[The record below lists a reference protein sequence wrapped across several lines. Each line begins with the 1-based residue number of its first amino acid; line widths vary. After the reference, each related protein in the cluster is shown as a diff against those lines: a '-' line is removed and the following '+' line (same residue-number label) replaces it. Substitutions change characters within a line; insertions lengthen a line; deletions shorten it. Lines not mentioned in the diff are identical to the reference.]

1 MTSRSA
7 WQAKRAHMEKSRG
20 RSSTLGPKKWPLL
33 HYVLRFG
40 GNATR
45 MSGLWGAVA
54 ANSMKLAVSEVEL
67 RCPRL
72 PKALDGFT
80 ILHLSDLHFEV
91 LPAFVEIAAAE
102 LARHTADI
110 AVITGD
116 FQIDEDRTDPERACG
131 FVRTLMGAI
140 NTRHGVYGTLGNHD
154 SWTIVERLEEIGV
167 QMLINEH
174 AAIGEGNHT
183 IRLIGI
189 DDVHAFYTDEAM
201 RTLQDAPDGFRI
213 MLAHTPEVADIA
225 SASGYDLYLAGHTH
239 GGQICLP
246 NGRPLL
252 TGLDRNEHLASGAWR
267 IGAMHGYTNRGL
279 GTASMPLRINC
290 PPEIAVLRLRS
301 GVG

>member
-1 MTSRSA
+1 MNSRSE
-7 WQAKRAHMEKSRG
+7 WQAKRARMEASKG
-20 RSSTLGPKKWPLL
+20 RSSTLGPRKWPWL

-40 GNATR
+40 GTMTRAT
-45 MSGLWGAVA
+45 GLW
-54 ANSMKLAVSEVEL
+54 NSVVSRSMRLVVSEMEL

-72 PKALDGFT
+72 PTALDGFT

-91 LPAFVEIAAAE
+91 MPAFVEVAAAE
-102 LARHTADI
+102 LSKLHADV

-116 FQIDEDRTDPERACG
+116 FQIDEDRTDPQRACG
-131 FVRTLMGAI
+131 FMRTLMGAL

-154 SWTIVERLEEIGV
+154 SWTIVEHLEEIGMR
-167 QMLINEH
+167 MLINEH
-174 AAIGEGNHT
+174 AAIEAGEHT

-189 DDVHAFYTDEAM
+189 DDVHAFYTEEAL

-246 NGRPLL
+246 NGQ
-252 TGLDRNEHLASGAWR
+252 
-267 IGAMHGYTNRGL
+267 IGRAH
-279 GTASMPLRINC
+279 
-290 PPEIAVLRLRS
+290 V
-301 GVG
+301 